1 MQDWYNTNVRRADTA
16 RSVLMQ
22 LKKILPDPLLDDFYG
37 PAHIEMEMEQ
47 YVDSDGGDTVCSE
60 CDRADLGWL

>member
-1 MQDWYNTNVRRADTA
+1 MQDWYNTNVRRVDTA

-37 PAHIEMEMEQ
+37 NIEIATEQ
-47 YVDSDGGDTVCSE
+47 YVDSDGETVCSE
-60 CDRADLGWL
+60 CDQADLDRL